1 VIADMHARRTREIQL
16 AGVAAALAMSDMTM
30 SANGN
35 NAPTIQKPGANTGR
49 LCNPLLRKSCL
60 WSTLDPSVLLPVGKR
75 KSAWLTLK

>member
-1 VIADMHARRTREIQL
+1 MHKGAKGRK
-16 AGVAAALAMSDMTM
+16 SDMTM

-49 LCNPLLRKSCL
+49 LCNPLLRESCL

-75 KSAWLTLK
+75 KSASLTLK